1 MGDLEDG
8 WNDWKRLLID
18 TQRGS
23 LAQHGLDNEGGQRK
37 RGRGRGT
44 EERCGGLKNLECKRF
59 SH

>member
-37 RGRGRGT
+37 RGGGDRGEVR
-44 EERCGGLKNLECKRF
+44 GLKNLECKRF